1 MHICNFR
8 TQYGMGLVQTANKGY
23 WQNFGSHLCIFCVTF
38 MPAPRVFSARTC
50 VCFANNK
57 SFFDNQ
63 RVTFSRL
70 DKCEK
75 NF

>member
-1 MHICNFR
+1 MHICNLR
-8 TQYGMGLVQTANKGY
+8 TQYGMGLAQIGNIGCSQHFVFFMY
-23 WQNFGSHLCIFCVTF
+23 FCVTF

-57 SFFDNQ
+57 FFSTIQ
-63 RVTFSRL
+63 QVTFLKL
-70 DKCEK
+70 DKFEN